1 MLRGVGVR
9 ALFLVSS
16 LILLTVSQPYG
27 PLVAGDPAS
36 PVFHALPYRVG
47 APQVSFDL
55 EMVVLNLI
63 NQERVAAGLAP
74 IMPHATMRGIARLH
88 GTELFGAGVL
98 SHRSLD
104 GRTPQQRVLDQHV
117 RVRIVGENL
126 AYAPDVRTAHDAL
139 MASAPHRHNILLSEY
154 ALIGIGVLDAG
165 PYGVIV
171 VQNFADAPFAAEG
184 RSLIR
189 PTRRPAAFAPRNRAS
204 SGAGWPP
211 AH

>member
-9 ALFLVSS
+9 ALCVVSC
-16 LILLTVSQPYG
+16 LIILTFWQPDG
-27 PLVAGDPAS
+27 PLVAGDPVS
-36 PVFHALPYRVG
+36 PVFHALPYRIST
-47 APQVSFDL
+47 PLVSFDL
-55 EMVVLNLI
+55 EMAVLNLV

-74 IMPHATMRGIARLH
+74 VMPHATMRGIARLH
-88 GTELFGAGVL
+88 GAELFGAGIL

-104 GRTPQQRVLDQHV
+104 GRTPQQRVFDQHV

-126 AYAPDVRTAHDAL
+126 AYAQDVRTAHDAL
-139 MASAPHRHNILLSEY
+139 MASPPHRHNILFTEY
-154 ALIGIGVLDAG
+154 ALVGIGVLDAG

-171 VQNFADAPFAAEG
+171 VQNFGDAPFATEG
-184 RSLIR
+184 RLLIR

-211 AH
+211 AP

>member
-1 MLRGVGVR
+1 MFRSVGVR
-9 ALFLVSS
+9 ALCLVFS
-16 LILLTVSQPYG
+16 LIILTVSQPHG
-27 PLVAGDPAS
+27 PFVAGDPAS
-36 PVFHALPYRVG
+36 PVFHSLPYRVS

-55 EMVVLNLI
+55 EMVVLNLL

-74 IMPHATMRGIARLH
+74 VMPHATMRSIARLH
-88 GTELFGAGVL
+88 GTELFGAGIL

-104 GRTPQQRVLDQHV
+104 GRTPQQRVLEQHV

-126 AYAPDVRTAHDAL
+126 AYAPDIRTAHDAL
-139 MASAPHRHNILLSEY
+139 MASPPHRHNILFSDY

-165 PYGVIV
+165 AYGVIV
-171 VQNFADAPFAAEG
+171 VQNFSDAPFGLEG

-189 PTRRPAAFAPRNRAS
+189 PTRRPAAFVPRNRAS
-204 SGAGWPP
+204 SGAGSPR